1 MNLRQ
6 IEVFRAVVTS
16 GTTSR
21 AAEVLRVSQPSV
33 SKTIQDLERSIGF
46 PVFDRVK
53 GRLRPTAE
61 GQLFFREVEHAFAG
75 LAYLRGAAARIRDFG
90 SGELRVA
97 SLSALSTN
105 LVPRALATLVPKNPG
120 VAITFQA
127 RMSSVVRD
135 LVASGQFDIGV
146 VADEI
151 DKTGVEVRPFARF
164 RAWLAIPEGHP
175 LEARDVIRPADLV
188 NEPFIALSPE
198 DTTRQQAE
206 TALAAEGVKLSII
219 LETPYATTICAMVA
233 AGLGVGLVDPLTA
246 EPFEGRGMV
255 LRPFE
260 PEVHFRTLL
269 ILPPHRPAPRI
280 VEDFIV
286 ELFHA
291 LQETGKISDG
301 FTC

>member
-6 IEVFRAVVTS
+6 IEVFRAVVTT
-16 GTTSR
+16 GTTAR
-21 AAEVLRVSQPSV
+21 AAEVLRISQPSV
-33 SKTIQDLERSIGF
+33 SKTIQDLERAIGF
-46 PVFDRVK
+46 PVFHRIK

-61 GQLFFREVEHAFAG
+61 GQLFFREVEHTFAG
-75 LAYLRGAAARIRDFG
+75 LAHLRGAAARIRDFG

-105 LVPRALATLVPKNPG
+105 VMPRALSSVISKNPG
-120 VAITFQA
+120 VAVTYQA

-135 LVASGQFDIGV
+135 YVASGQFDLGI

-164 RAWLAIPEGHP
+164 RAWLAVPEGHP
-175 LEARDVIRPADLV
+175 LEKRDVIRPIDLV
-188 NEPFIALSPE
+188 DQPFVALSPE

-206 TALAAEGVKLSII
+206 AALAAEGVKLSVI
-219 LETPYATTICAMVA
+219 LETPFAITICAMVA
-233 AGLGVGLVDPLTA
+233 AGLGVGLVDSLTA
-246 EPFEGRGMV
+246 ELFKGRGLV

-286 ELFHA
+286 ELTAA
-291 LQETGKISDG
+291 LTENDAFKDG
-301 FTC
+301 VTY

>member
-21 AAEVLRVSQPSV
+21 AAEVLRISQPSV

-46 PVFDRVK
+46 PLFDRVK

-75 LAYLRGAAARIRDFG
+75 LAHLRGAAARIRDFG
-90 SGELRVA
+90 SGELRVG

-105 LVPRALATLVPKNPG
+105 VMPHALSALVSKNPG
-120 VAITFQA
+120 IAITFQA
-127 RMSSVVRD
+127 QMSSVVRD
-135 LVASGQFDIGV
+135 HVASGQFDVGV
-146 VADEI
+146 VSDEI
-151 DKTGVEVRPFARF
+151 DKTGVEIRPFARF
-164 RAWLAIPEGHP
+164 RAWLAMPDGHP
-175 LEARDVIRPADLV
+175 LEAREVIRPVDLV
-188 NEPFIALSPE
+188 NHPFIALSPE

-206 TALAAEGVKLSII
+206 TALAAEDVKLSII

-246 EPFEGRGMV
+246 NLFQGRG
-255 LRPFE
+255 L
-260 PEVHFRTLL
+260 
-269 ILPPHRPAPRI
+269 
-280 VEDFIV
+280 
-286 ELFHA
+286 
-291 LQETGKISDG
+291 
-301 FTC
+301 